1 MKPGLEE
8 RKRVRS
14 AGMAPE
20 AKAGCKWEAV
30 RDTSGKRKR
39 CKQEAAGDNRK
50 AVSKEQQE
58 GSNK

>member
-20 AKAGCKWEAV
+20 AKAGCKWEVV

-39 CKQEAAGDNRK
+39 CKQEAAIIIGK
-50 AVSKEQQE
+50 Q
-58 GSNK
+58 

>member
-1 MKPGLEE
+1 MKLGLEE

-20 AKAGCKWEAV
+20 VKAG
-30 RDTSGKRKR
+30 D
-39 CKQEAAGDNRK
+39 KQQ

-58 GSNK
+58 GRGK